1 MTHFIEKGRAPT
13 VNALAS
19 VFQVEKIEMENALK
33 SLQEYHG
40 VVLHPASC
48 EIWAM
53 HPFPNAP
60 TQFWIE
66 SVGQGWWGNCAW
78 CALGAAALL
87 ERDVTVTTTLGGE
100 AKQIVIKINGGEIIN
115 NNLFIHFPISMSKAW
130 DNVTYTCSTMLMFES
145 EAEIDS
151 WCYRHGMHRGDVQ
164 PIDKIWRFTQAWY
177 GNHLNPDWVKWSVAE
192 AQALFERFELNHA
205 IWQMPSK
212 TGRF

>member
-1 MTHFIEKGRAPT
+1 MKLTHSKLHHHVMTHFIEKGRAPT
-13 VNALAS
+13 VNALVS

-53 HPFPNAP
+53 HPFSNAP

-100 AKQIVIKINGGEIIN
+100 AKQIVIKIN
-115 NNLFIHFPISMSKAW
+115 LFLRRIKT
-130 DNVTYTCSTMLMFES
+130 TYRFYRTKTRDRAF
-145 EAEIDS
+145 
-151 WCYRHGMHRGDVQ
+151 RHGTR
-164 PIDKIWRFTQAWY
+164 
-177 GNHLNPDWVKWSVAE
+177 E
-192 AQALFERFELNHA
+192 
-205 IWQMPSK
+205 
-212 TGRF
+212 